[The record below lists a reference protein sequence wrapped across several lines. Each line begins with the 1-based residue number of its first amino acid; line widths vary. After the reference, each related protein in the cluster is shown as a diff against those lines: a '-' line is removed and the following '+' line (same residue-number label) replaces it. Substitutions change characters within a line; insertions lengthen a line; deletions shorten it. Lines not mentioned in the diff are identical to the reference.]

1 MQHSS
6 CSSSSFS
13 AGHAR
18 AFRFRL
24 DEGVEPTPA
33 VAALIGDA
41 SLLEADGAGDAIKA
55 AMMDEGT
62 AHGALPTGSNV
73 RMTNVP

>member
-1 MQHSS
+1 MAPVIGVQQMQHSS

-24 DEGVEPTPA
+24 EEGVAPTPTT
-33 VAALIGDA
+33 AALIGEA
-41 SLLEADGAGDAIKA
+41 SLLEPEGAGDAIKA
-55 AMMDEGT
+55 AIADT
-62 AHGALPTGSNV
+62 QQT
-73 RMTNVP
+73 TNRTPQ